1 MISIT
6 LTVLPIFALV
16 FAGWAV
22 RKLGILGPNSTTELN
37 RFVVYLALPALL
49 FDIVAHA
56 QGADIRQPGFAAA
69 FGLSCLITFAITVG
83 VSAYCR
89 RAWAEAAID
98 GLNAAYPNTGFMGF
112 PLVLAIFGEC
122 ALPLA
127 LIATITT
134 VCVIFGIA
142 IVIIEMSRQRDR
154 HMGRLLTKVLWSL
167 LRNPLILAPVAGAAV
182 TLTFGAVPKPAETF
196 LKLLGS
202 AASPCALIALGLFLA
217 EPRKSDASNLRTPLL
232 LAIGKLI
239 VQPAVTFGVAAA
251 LRLPAATTDAA
262 LLLAALP
269 TGTGPF
275 MLAELYRCEAF
286 VTARTIL
293 ITTFISIFTI
303 AIYMHVI
310 AHVTVP

>member
-112 PLVLAIFGEC
+112 PLVLRSSVKARCHWRSSPPSPRSVSSSGSRSSSSKCPGNAIDIWGGC
-122 ALPLA
+122 
-127 LIATITT
+127 
-134 VCVIFGIA
+134 
-142 IVIIEMSRQRDR
+142 
-154 HMGRLLTKVLWSL
+154 
-167 LRNPLILAPVAGAAV
+167 
-182 TLTFGAVPKPAETF
+182 
-196 LKLLGS
+196 
-202 AASPCALIALGLFLA
+202 
-217 EPRKSDASNLRTPLL
+217 
-232 LAIGKLI
+232 
-239 VQPAVTFGVAAA
+239 
-251 LRLPAATTDAA
+251 
-262 LLLAALP
+262 
-269 TGTGPF
+269 
-275 MLAELYRCEAF
+275 
-286 VTARTIL
+286 
-293 ITTFISIFTI
+293 
-303 AIYMHVI
+303 
-310 AHVTVP
+310 